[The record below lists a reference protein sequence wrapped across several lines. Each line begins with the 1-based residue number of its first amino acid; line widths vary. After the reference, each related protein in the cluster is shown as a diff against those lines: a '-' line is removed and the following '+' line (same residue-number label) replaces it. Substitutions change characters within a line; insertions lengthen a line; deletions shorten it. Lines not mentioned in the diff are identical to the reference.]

1 VRPPIDEG
9 QIRGELSMGDAL
21 VAARLLGPSDD
32 DGYAAILGFLDLAL
46 IAPAAVERT
55 GLSPR
60 LSRPADRRDEVAAD
74 DEELDLETTAET
86 GGTPLAAQL
95 HELDA
100 GADAPEWLLDP
111 GELEPATRARLSL
124 DPDPP
129 LPAVQA
135 RAALAASAAV
145 LSAGRRLDVPRLV
158 RRAARLRPL
167 TPPPLVL
174 ELRTAPAVQLLIDQG
189 EGMEPFGD
197 DCAFLA
203 AQLEDV
209 AGRDRVERHWFVRTP
224 LQGVDPDP
232 LQDTRTRWKI
242 PPGALVLV
250 ISDLGIGG
258 PIGSPD
264 RGSPR
269 EWQRVAAEVIRHD
282 GLLRVLTPFGPDH
295 VPRGLAAVADVVGW
309 DALANLGLRRA

>member
-21 VAARLLGPSDD
+21 AAARLLEPSDD
-32 DGYAAILGFLDLAL
+32 DGYVAILEFLDLAL
-46 IAPAAVERT
+46 IAPGAIERPS
-55 GLSPR
+55 LSPR
-60 LSRPADRRDEVAAD
+60 LSRPVERPEVAAD
-74 DEELDLETTAET
+74 DLEPDAEAPAET
-86 GGTPLAAQL
+86 GGTPLGAKL

-100 GADAPEWLLDP
+100 VADPPEWLLDP
-111 GELEPATRARLSL
+111 GELEPATRTRVSL

-135 RAALAASAAV
+135 RAALAASGAV
-145 LSAGRRLDVPRLV
+145 LSAGRRLDIPRLV

-224 LQGVDPDP
+224 LHGLDPDP
-232 LQDTRTRWKI
+232 LLETQSLWKI

-269 EWQRVAAEVIRHD
+269 EWLRVATEAIRHD

-295 VPRGLAAVADVVGW
+295 VPRGLATVADVVGW